1 MENTITR
8 KRNRRTFA
16 EILQD
21 LQVKLGDM
29 DTAHQTRRDRVIERI
44 NSMKA
49 KHPELTLAVE
59 AVGDRDLDE
68 FDTQLE
74 EQLARIKAIKAAIRR
89 LK

>member
-21 LQVKLGDM
+21 LQVKLGDIDM
-29 DTAHQTRRDRVIERI
+29 AHQTRRDRVIERI

-49 KHPELTLAVE
+49 KHPELALAVE

>member
-1 MENTITR
+1 VENTITR

-21 LQVKLGDM
+21 LQVKLGDIDM
-29 DTAHQTRRDRVIERI
+29 AHQTRRDRVIERI

-49 KHPELTLAVE
+49 KHPELALAVE